1 MRTLI
6 KAYVLVLFL
15 TVVAAFPAYPGK
27 PVSNKKLLVGIMF
40 SPPYILIENGHYSGV
55 CIDLWKMISDSLNED
70 YSFKFYSTFDSL
82 QQDLFKGNID
92 LSICP
97 STVTP
102 ERLRK
107 FRISIP
113 FYISNMGIA
122 TRAED
127 AAPFIQVMKNLLS
140 WKILRWLF
148 LILAIASMFA
158 TVLWIAERR
167 KNPVQFRPGLR
178 GVSDGIWW
186 AFVTMTT
193 VGYGD
198 KIPKTPIG
206 RMLAILWMFFAIGLF
221 FISTGVVSSELTV
234 KTLQSQIKTP
244 DDLSKYKVGT
254 MAESGYAETLNRN
267 YIQFQ
272 IFCNPADGLKALN
285 SGKIDA
291 FVYDQ
296 TSLTYVINQH
306 KLEEK
311 ILIYPSTLNLQ
322 YFCFLAS
329 PKNTGLIE
337 QINPVLLQSID
348 GTEWEQI
355 LSRYNI
361 H

>member
-1 MRTLI
+1 MPM
-6 KAYVLVLFL
+6 KPYVLLFFL
-15 TVVAAFPAYPGK
+15 TVILVFPAYPVK
-27 PVSNKKLLVGIMF
+27 PANEKKLLLGVMLF
-40 SPPYILIENGHYSGV
+40 PPYILVENGSYSGV
-55 CIDLWKMISDSLNED
+55 CIDLWRMISDSLNQD
-70 YSFKFYSTFDSL
+70 YSFKFYNTFDSL
-82 QQDLFKGNID
+82 QQDLYKGKID
-92 LSICP
+92 LSLCP
-97 STVTP
+97 STVTN
-102 ERLRK
+102 ERLQK
-107 FRISIP
+107 FGISIP

-122 TRAED
+122 TRVEET
-127 AAPFIQVMKNLLS
+127 APFIQVMKNLLS

-148 LILAIASMFA
+148 LILMIASIFA

-167 KNPVQFRPGLR
+167 KNPVQFRPGFR
-178 GVSDGIWW
+178 GVADGIWW

-206 RMLAILWMFFAIGLF
+206 RILAILWMFFAIGLF

-267 YIQFQ
+267 NLQFQ
-272 IFCNPADGLKALN
+272 VFSDLPEGLKSLN

-296 TSLTYVINQH
+296 TLLTYVIKKI
-306 KLEEK
+306 KLEED
-311 ILIYPSTLNLQ
+311 ILVYPSTLNLQ

-329 PKNTGLIE
+329 PKDPWLIDK
-337 QINPVLLQSID
+337 INPVLLKAID
-348 GTEWEQI
+348 GTAWEQI